1 MRGYYK
7 KSIAVISK
15 LNKMLPGIT
24 LGKHLYTAL
33 NEDALENLSDKELY
47 FKLNDYLS
55 TLESDVPHDEDVEQ
69 IIKEGLNL
77 NNILEEE

>member
-1 MRGYYK
+1 MKGYYK
-7 KSIAVISK
+7 KSIAVLTK
-15 LNKMLPGIT
+15 LNTKLPNVT

-33 NEDALENLSDKELY
+33 NENELENLSDKELF

-55 TLESDVPHDEDVEQ
+55 TLESDVPHNEDVEQ
-69 IIKEGLNL
+69 IIKDGLNL